1 MQQRRRGEALEVALL
16 DAAWAELAER
26 GYADFTLDGVAERA
40 NTSTPVLY
48 RRWADRATLVEA
60 AVAHASAR
68 SAFEPP
74 DTGSLRGDLMATMTL
89 ANQTRADLI
98 AAAAVQLG
106 SYYREAGSSLAQL
119 RAQELAGRRSRMETL
134 LERAV
139 ARGEVEEAALS
150 PRIVALPF
158 DLFRH
163 EVLTTLQPVPM
174 EVIEEIV
181 DDVFLP
187 LVRHRASGATQPR

>member
-1 MQQRRRGEALEVALL
+1 MRRRRGEALELALL
-16 DAAWAELAER
+16 DAAWAELSER

-48 RRWADRATLVEA
+48 RRWADRAQLVKA

-74 DTGSLRGDLMATMTL
+74 DTGSLRGDLIATMTL
-89 ANQTRADLI
+89 ANQTSADLM

-106 SYYREAGSSLAQL
+106 SYYREAGTSPAQL
-119 RAQELAGRRSRMETL
+119 RAQELEGRRTRMETV

-139 ARGEVEEAALS
+139 ARGEVEEAALT
-150 PRIVALPF
+150 PRVVALPF

-163 EVLTTLQPVPM
+163 EVLTTLQAVPT

-181 DDVFLP
+181 DDIFLP
-187 LVRHRASGATQPR
+187 LVRRRASGTATPQ

>member
-1 MQQRRRGEALEVALL
+1 MRRRRGEALETALL
-16 DAAWAELAER
+16 DAAWAELSER

-48 RRWADRATLVEA
+48 RRWADRAQLVKA

-74 DTGSLRGDLMATMTL
+74 DTGSLRGDLIATMTL
-89 ANQTRADLI
+89 ANQTRADLM

-106 SYYREAGSSLAQL
+106 SYYREAGTSPAQL
-119 RAQELAGRRSRMETL
+119 RAQELEGRRTRMETV

-139 ARGEVEEAALS
+139 ARGEVEEAVLT
-150 PRIVALPF
+150 PRVVALPF

-163 EVLTTLQPVPM
+163 EVLTTLQAVPT

-181 DDVFLP
+181 DDIFLP
-187 LVRHRASGATQPR
+187 LVRRRASGAATPQ